1 MAEEAKNS
9 AAAHAVEIEAL
20 KRQIE
25 EMNKRLE
32 ELSAATSAGAPAE
45 GDSSASA
52 EVAEVAEVAGV
63 AEVVEPAI
71 PSEAPAADSGMT
83 GSFVAE
89 TNASA
94 VEAVPAPVP
103 NVSTAAPET
112 FEAFPNTPPIEKVV
126 DDDGKPVDPAYVA
139 AAVADFMPTSQPPKP
154 APPVLNGVPYGQQG
168 AASQQPAGQPQ
179 QSYAQ
184 PGYAAQQPYA
194 QQPGQAAYYSQSN
207 GYYASTQ
214 GAYQV
219 PYQQPLVHTKDHVA
233 AGLLAI
239 FLGVF
244 GVHKF
249 YLGYHTTGFIML
261 GVTILGSL
269 LTIGIAAGV
278 VWLIGVIEG
287 IIYLTKSQSEFEQL
301 YVFNKREMF

>member
-1 MAEEAKNS
+1 M
-9 AAAHAVEIEAL
+9 
-20 KRQIE
+20 
-25 EMNKRLE
+25 
-32 ELSAATSAGAPAE
+32 
-45 GDSSASA
+45 SS
-52 EVAEVAEVAGV
+52 
-63 AEVVEPAI
+63 
-71 PSEAPAADSGMT
+71 
-83 GSFVAE
+83 
-89 TNASA
+89 
-94 VEAVPAPVP
+94 
-103 NVSTAAPET
+103 
-112 FEAFPNTPPIEKVV
+112 
-126 DDDGKPVDPAYVA
+126 
-139 AAVADFMPTSQPPKP
+139 
-154 APPVLNGVPYGQQG
+154 
-168 AASQQPAGQPQ
+168 
-179 QSYAQ
+179 
-184 PGYAAQQPYA
+184 
-194 QQPGQAAYYSQSN
+194 
-207 GYYASTQ
+207 Q